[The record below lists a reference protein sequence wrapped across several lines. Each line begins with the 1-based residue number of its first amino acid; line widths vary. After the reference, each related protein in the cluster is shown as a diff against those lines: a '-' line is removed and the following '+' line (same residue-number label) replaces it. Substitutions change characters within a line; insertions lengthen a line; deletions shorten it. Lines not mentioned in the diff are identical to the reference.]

1 MEQGREERVRAR
13 AYEIWE
19 REGRTEG
26 SHEAHWQ
33 QAEREPEGE
42 RAGAPDTSEQSDRG
56 SAASAEVDADAPPS
70 SPGETAVLRRRRRD
84 RDPAPKGEAAELA
97 IVRHRLT
104 RSRYRRRR

>member
-33 QAEREPEGE
+33 QAERELEGE
-42 RAGAPDTSEQSDRG
+42 RAGAPDTSGQSEGSRG
-56 SAASAEVDADAPPS
+56 SAASTEGDEAVVKVLLDKGAEVNAQGGSGVDLDIWSA
-70 SPGETAVLRRRRRD
+70 
-84 RDPAPKGEAAELA
+84 
-97 IVRHRLT
+97 
-104 RSRYRRRR
+104 RSIA